1 MNSLDTIPYLE
12 KKDVRALS
20 VYRYA
25 VELFTLS
32 RKLNENLLYTKPKHW
47 SDKTAQQALALTQSL
62 SLELVSLPFTIAEAE
77 VTIDF
82 SKKVTFQQRITHK
95 IENIYAALHTL
106 DQLYKKDNHIIKM
119 LDYKTQIL
127 ESTIK
132 KWFLGLTSNN

>member
-1 MNSLDTIPYLE
+1 MDTIPYLE

-32 RKLNENLLYTKPKHW
+32 RKLNENQLYTKPKHW
-47 SDKTAQQALALTQSL
+47 SETAAQQALELTQSL
-62 SLELVSLPFTIAEAE
+62 SLELVSLPFIIAEAE

-82 SKKVTFQQRITHK
+82 SKKITFQRRITQK
-95 IENIYAALHTL
+95 IKNIYAALHTL

-119 LDYKTQIL
+119 LDYKTQVL
-127 ESTIK
+127 ESDFK
-132 KWFLGLTSNN
+132 KWSLGLTGNN